1 MENLK
6 IAQIFREMAD
16 ILELM
21 GENRFRY
28 LAYRRA
34 AQTIEHSSQ
43 EMRQMADENPKK
55 LLDLPGVGQGLADK
69 IVEIL
74 HSGDCR
80 EHQML
85 LAGFKTG
92 LLELL
97 TVRGLGPK
105 KVKKF
110 YTELGIDSLSKL
122 KHAAETGLLAKLP
135 GMGEKS
141 QAGVVQAIKD
151 HEKHSQ
157 RLILHAATEMADR
170 LVVHLKTCPVVDR
183 VEYAGSCRRKQETV
197 GDIDILVTWKT
208 EKDHA
213 RIVAHFVTQPDVRQ
227 ILAHGETKA
236 SVILESANG
245 PIQSDLRV
253 VDESSFGAAL
263 HYFTGSKAHNI
274 AMRKLAIS
282 KGFKLNEY
290 GLFKGEKKIAGKTE
304 KSIFK
309 ALGLPYI
316 IPELRR
322 DEGEIDAA
330 LNHTLPH
337 PVELSDIQ
345 GDLHMHTRESDGGN
359 TLEEMVAAAQA
370 LGYRYIGITEHS
382 TSLRVASGLDEN
394 RLIDHLRHIDSL
406 NKKLRNFRILK
417 SAEVDILEDGRLD
430 YPDEIL
436 KKLDFVNISVH
447 TKMNLPSEQQ
457 TARVLKA
464 MANPYV
470 SVLCHPTG
478 RIVNDR
484 EPYPIDL
491 IEIARAAKKYRVA
504 LEISSSLRLDLNEG
518 NCRLAHAEGA
528 KFVINT
534 DSHRTESLNSMQFGV
549 AMARRGWLEK
559 KDILNT
565 LPVEKL
571 LAYFRKK

>member
-34 AQTIEHSSQ
+34 AQTIEHSSR
-43 EMRQMADENPKK
+43 EMRQIADENPKK

-97 TVRGLGPK
+97 TIRGLGPQ

-122 KHAAETGLLAKLP
+122 KHAAEVGLLAKLP

-141 QAGVVQAIKD
+141 QTDVIKAIQD

-157 RLILHAATEMADR
+157 RLILHAAIEMADR
-170 LVVHLKTCPVVDR
+170 LVVYLKTCPVVDR

-197 GDIDILVTWKT
+197 GDIDILATG
-208 EKDHA
+208 KDHA
-213 RIVAHFVTQPDVRQ
+213 RIVAHFVTQPDVQ
-227 ILAHGETKA
+227 EILAQGETKA
-236 SVILESANG
+236 SVVLESLNG
-245 PIQSDLRV
+245 TIQSDLRV

-274 AMRKLAIS
+274 AIRKLAIS
-282 KGFKLNEY
+282 KGLKLNEY

-304 KSIFK
+304 EGVFK

-322 DEGEIDAA
+322 DEGEIEAA
-330 LNHTLPH
+330 LKGALPH
-337 PVELSDIQ
+337 SVELSDIQ
-345 GDLHMHTRESDGGN
+345 GDLHMHTRESDGAN

-370 LGYRYIGITEHS
+370 MGYRYIGIAEHS
-382 TSLRVASGLDEN
+382 SSLRVASGLDEA
-394 RLIDHLRHIDSL
+394 HLMEHLHHIDSL
-406 NKKLRNFRILK
+406 NKKLKNFRILK

-430 YPDEIL
+430 YPDELL

-464 MANPYV
+464 MSNPYA

-484 EPYPIDL
+484 EPFPIDL
-491 IEIARAAKKYRVA
+491 VEIARAAKKYRVA
-504 LEISSSLRLDLNEG
+504 LEISGSLRLDLNEG

-534 DSHRTESLNSMQFGV
+534 DAHRIDSLKFMQFGV

-565 LPVEKL
+565 LPMEKL